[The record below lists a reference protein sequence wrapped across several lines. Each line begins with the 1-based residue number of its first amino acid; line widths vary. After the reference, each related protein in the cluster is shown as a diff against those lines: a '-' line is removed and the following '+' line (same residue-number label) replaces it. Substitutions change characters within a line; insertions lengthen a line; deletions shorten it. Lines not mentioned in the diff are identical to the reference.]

1 MSINKSKH
9 SSAEVSKIIEIVK
22 NMFGKG
28 APTTYDNSGFN
39 KFDYDN
45 PLLRSVYRMQISDP
59 LTWDEI
65 YAILYILKRYKNT
78 QLKNENLD
86 QIESR
91 ISDQFSETNPE
102 FKDINEL
109 SKSKSIK
116 KIGVG
121 GYGRNTYIIPSLDPV
136 KIRKIIK
143 EISEKIM
150 SLPPEQKQDFSSYFS
165 GDKIQAWKLFYPRSQ
180 PDIIEI
186 HPLVEGIVFDSLKAL
201 GYNTENANVAV
212 PAQKTT
218 NDAADTREGVF
229 ESKNTDKRKVKI
241 IRDGNNYEIYFEY
254 NPEMVNIIRN
264 VKSRRTFDAAKKCWI
279 LYSPSKE
286 TLKQLGDQSDK
297 IGFDRNPFD
306 QASSASTIFEDGNS
320 RASITCKDISADTN
334 NNWLISIFYLSRSQ
348 PEELRKFLNESLRF
362 CFVNSTSDINNT
374 DPDIHTYLNMSE
386 SSDARFKYQ
395 RPTRGSLNDYARF
408 IQCCESRGFDASE
421 LKRVVSSLV
430 SKGIIKQERLEGSV
444 DGFDNKE
451 QFRSALEKF
460 ESNIS
465 KIKTGEQFTLKDLQV
480 HGIQFLYSRSSAL
493 LGDETGTGKTVQ
505 SIMAAQLRLMREN
518 NIPFDANLSDP
529 NVCSSFRKKCLVFTL
544 PSVVSQYTK
553 NVIDITGLPENEVSN
568 SFNNESA
575 MWKVLPYNDL
585 SVSSRSKEVTDFLK
599 KQAMDGKIALCILDE
614 CHTIKNGSPSSRDP
628 AGDHKKNKTTF
639 NCQDITQYIPYVWG
653 LSATIIANKPVDLYN
668 QLRAVN
674 HPLGKLDHGRFKGNF
689 DPKTKNPS
697 EKFANADKLR
707 QILILQRIYI
717 QRTKKMM
724 EENLPNIAVGEK
736 NVDLDKAALM
746 AKINARMSS
755 YRGRSSLNE
764 QSAIRVE
771 LASAKAPKTLEF
783 AKFFINQGKKVAIF
797 TSFNESADIITD
809 GLTKL
814 LAPMSKS
821 VAQIRG
827 NQEKADRDMI
837 IQDFKSENSKY
848 FAIVINIA
856 AGGTGIDLP
865 NILTDVIF
873 NDYDWSPAKDEQA
886 RGRFFR
892 INSKEDVNV
901 YYMIAKGTADED
913 IYEIVKQKIMI
924 MELIQKLDE
933 EQIER
938 ISEGRFEVTENDKR
952 KNELQA
958 KLEEIDEKLE
968 QKVEQI
974 GKEMKKASLNTNIN
988 WYKISR

>member
-28 APTTYDNSGFN
+28 APTTYDSAGFN

-45 PLLRSVYRMQISDP
+45 PLLRSIYRMQLSDP

-65 YAILYILKRYKNT
+65 YSTLYILKRYKNT

-86 QIESR
+86 QIESK
-91 ISDQFSETNPE
+91 INDQFSETNPD

-109 SKSKSIK
+109 SKTKSIR
-116 KIGVG
+116 KIGPG
-121 GYGRNTYIIPSLDPV
+121 NYGRNSYIVPLLDPV

-150 SLPPEQKQDFSSYFS
+150 SLPPEHKQDFSPYFS

-186 HPLVEGIVFDSLKAL
+186 HPLVEGIVFSSLKEL
-201 GYNTENANVAV
+201 GYNIENTS
-212 PAQKTT
+212 TT
-218 NDAADTREGVF
+218 NSNQTIPNEPADTREGVF
-229 ESKNTDKRKVKI
+229 ESKNTDKKKI
-241 IRDGNNYEIYFEY
+241 KIVRDGNNYEIYFEY
-254 NPEMVNIIRN
+254 NPEMVNVIRN
-264 VKSRRTFDAAKKCWI
+264 VKSRRSWDANKKCWI

-286 TLKQLGDQSDK
+286 TLKQLGEQSDR
-297 IGFDRNPFD
+297 IGFNRNPFD
-306 QASSASTIFEDGNS
+306 QASSSSTISEDGNS
-320 RASITCKDISADTN
+320 RIAITCKDISAETN
-334 NNWLISIFYLSRSQ
+334 NNWLVSIFYLSRSQ
-348 PEELRKFLNESLRF
+348 PEEFRKFLNESLRF
-362 CFVNSTSDINNT
+362 CFVNSTSDINNK

-386 SSDARFKYQ
+386 SADGRFKYQ

-421 LKRVVSSLV
+421 LKRVISSLV
-430 SKGIIKQERLEGSV
+430 SRGVIKQERLEGSV
-444 DGFDNKE
+444 DGFDNKD
-451 QFRSALEKF
+451 QFRSVLEKF

-465 KIKTGEQFTLKDLQV
+465 RTKTGEQFALKDLQV

-505 SIMAAQLRLMREN
+505 SIMAAQLRLMKEN
-518 NIPFDANLSDP
+518 NIPFDADLSDP
-529 NVCSSFRKKCLVFTL
+529 KVCSLFNKKCIVFTL

-553 NVIDITGLPENEVSN
+553 NIKEIIGLPENEVSN
-568 SFNNESA
+568 SFNNVSA

-585 SVSSRSKEVTDFLK
+585 SVSSRAKEVTDFLK
-599 KQAMDGKIALCILDE
+599 KQAMDGKIVLCILDE

-628 AGDHKKNKTTF
+628 NGDHKKNKTTF

-674 HPLGKLDHGRFKGNF
+674 HPLGKLDHGKFKGNF

-736 NVDLDKAALM
+736 NVDLDKVALV
-746 AKINARMSS
+746 AKINARMNS
-755 YRGRSSLNE
+755 YKGRSSLNE

-783 AKFFINQGKKVAIF
+783 AKLFINQGKKVAIF

-809 GLTKL
+809 GLTKI
-814 LAPMSKS
+814 LAPMNKK

-827 NQEKADRDMI
+827 NQEKSERDII
-837 IQDFKSENSKY
+837 IQDFKSQNSEY

-892 INSKEDVNV
+892 INSKDDVNV

-913 IYEIVKQKIMI
+913 IYEIVKQKIII

-938 ISEGRFEVTENDKR
+938 ISEGKFEITENDKR

-974 GKEMKKASLNTNIN
+974 GKEMKKASRNININ